1 MDHAIAAGVTAV
13 VEKPL
18 LGGVLFDAI
27 RQVMDGS
34 L

>member
-1 MDHAIAAGVTAV
+1 MDHAMAAGVTTV

-27 RQVMDGS
+27 RS
-34 L
+34 ALRSTR